1 MALRF
6 DEWSAATSRAEG
18 MREHAKVGKG
28 SNRLNYI
35 LKSTGTNFPK
45 DWESIWRHGKTSFVI
60 LYATNHGDHALAFHL
75 YLERIKN
82 GVPKNSRL

>member
-6 DEWSAATSRAEG
+6 DEWSAATSRAEA
-18 MREHAKVGKG
+18 MRERAEIGKG

-45 DWESIWRHGKTSFVI
+45 DWESIWRHGKTSCVI
-60 LYATNHGDHALAFHL
+60 LYATNQDDHVLAFHL
-75 YLERIKN
+75 HLERIKN
-82 GVPKNSRL
+82 DVPKNSRL